1 MQSNGVGASAG
12 PAGGAPA
19 GGVPAA
25 GAAPSAGQPS
35 PGQGSAGQ
43 GSVGQGSAGHAGGEG
58 PPERA
63 SILVVDD
70 TLENLRLLASMLN
83 SQGYQVRPVNGGR
96 QALQAVEREPPDLIL
111 LDINMPEMDGY
122 EVCRRLRQ
130 QEGCRD
136 IPVIFLTALTE
147 IDCRVNAFNVGGV
160 DYITKP
166 FQLDEVYARIRTH
179 LRLRRLQAE
188 LEERNRTLEQS
199 YEQLR
204 ALEKLRDDLIH
215 MVVHD
220 MRSPLSNILIML
232 EMLAG
237 DLPEGVPERLRRDV
251 AAARTSTRELVE
263 MARQLLD
270 INRMEQRSMPL
281 DLARHDLLQL
291 IDRAIRE
298 LTPLAS
304 VCNVRLQ
311 QHGEDVAAHC
321 DEAIVCRI
329 ISNLLSNGIKHA
341 PRGSA
346 VVVQLERHGE
356 RFARISVVD
365 QGPGVPEEFRSR
377 IFQKFEQVE
386 ARRSKQ
392 YHSVGLGLAFCRLA
406 VEAHGGHIAVEPSA
420 PGAASAGPAASAGT
434 GQGARFWFTL
444 PLA

>member
-1 MQSNGVGASAG
+1 MQSNIGQVNAAEQ
-12 PAGGAPA
+12 PA
-19 GGVPAA
+19 
-25 GAAPSAGQPS
+25 
-35 PGQGSAGQ
+35 
-43 GSVGQGSAGHAGGEG
+43 
-58 PPERA
+58 ERA

-83 SQGYQVRPVNGGR
+83 GQGYEVRPVNGGK
-96 QALQAVEREPPDLIL
+96 QALQAIERDPPDLIL

-130 QEGCRD
+130 QPGCSD

-147 IDCRVNAFNVGGV
+147 TDCRVNAFNVGGV

-188 LEERNRTLEQS
+188 LEERNRTLQES
-199 YEQLR
+199 NERLR

-237 DLPEGVPERLRRDV
+237 DLPEDAPERMHKDV
-251 AAARTSTRELVE
+251 AVARTSTRELVE

-281 DLARHDLLQL
+281 DLEPHGLFAL
-291 IDRAIRE
+291 IDQS
-298 LTPLAS
+298 LTEMSHLARVS
-304 VCNVRLQ
+304 SVRLEQ
-311 QHGEDVAAHC
+311 RGGDQTVRC
-321 DEAIVCRI
+321 DEAIVRRI
-329 ISNLLSNGIKHA
+329 LNNLLSNGIKHA
-341 PRGSA
+341 PRESA
-346 VVVQLERHGE
+346 VVIHTERDGE

-365 QGPGVPEEFRSR
+365 QGQGIPEEFRSR

-386 ARRSKQ
+386 ARRSKK

-406 VEAHGGHIAVEPSA
+406 TEAHGGQIGVNDSDEHRVVEGPGVEP
-420 PGAASAGPAASAGT
+420 GT
-434 GQGARFWFTL
+434 RFWFTL

>member
-1 MQSNGVGASAG
+1 VQANGVQANGAQTS
-12 PAGGAPA
+12 
-19 GGVPAA
+19 
-25 GAAPSAGQPS
+25 
-35 PGQGSAGQ
+35 
-43 GSVGQGSAGHAGGEG
+43 SVSGGEPLSG
-58 PPERA
+58 AEPRVERA

-83 SQGYQVRPVNGGR
+83 GQGYEVRPVNGGK
-96 QALQAVEREPPDLIL
+96 QALQAIERDPPDLIL
-111 LDINMPEMDGY
+111 LDISMPEMDGY

-130 QEGCRD
+130 LEGCRD

-147 IDCRVNAFNVGGV
+147 TDCRVNAFNVGGV

-188 LEERNRTLEQS
+188 LEERNHTLEQS
-199 YEQLR
+199 YERLR

-237 DLPEGVPERLRRDV
+237 DLPEDAPESMRRDV
-251 AAARTSTRELVE
+251 ATARTSTRELVE

-281 DLARHDLLQL
+281 DLERYGMLALLEQSL
-291 IDRAIRE
+291 AE
-298 LTPLAS
+298 MSPLAS
-304 VCNVRLQ
+304 VSRVHLELRGTDQ
-311 QHGEDVAAHC
+311 TVTC
-321 DEAIVCRI
+321 DEAIVRRI
-329 ISNLLSNGIKHA
+329 VNNLLSNGIKHA
-341 PRGSA
+341 PQEST
-346 VVVQLERHGE
+346 VVVHVERYEE
-356 RFARISVVD
+356 RFARISVLD
-365 QGPGVPEEFRSR
+365 RGPGIPDEFRSR

-386 ARRSKQ
+386 ARRTKK

-406 VEAHGGHIAVEPSA
+406 TEAHGGQIAVDNRDASVADESA
-420 PGAASAGPAASAGT
+420 SGGAGPGT
-434 GQGARFWFTL
+434 RFWFTL

>member
-1 MQSNGVGASAG
+1 MQSNTGQVN
-12 PAGGAPA
+12 
-19 GGVPAA
+19 AA
-25 GAAPSAGQPS
+25 ER
-35 PGQGSAGQ
+35 
-43 GSVGQGSAGHAGGEG
+43 HA
-58 PPERA
+58 ERA

-83 SQGYQVRPVNGGR
+83 GQGYEVRPVNGGK
-96 QALQAVEREPPDLIL
+96 QALQAIERDPPDLIL

-130 QEGCRD
+130 QPGCRD

-147 IDCRVNAFNVGGV
+147 TDCRVNAFNVGGV

-188 LEERNRTLEQS
+188 LEERNRTLEES
-199 YEQLR
+199 NERLR

-232 EMLAG
+232 EMLAD
-237 DLPEGVPERLRRDV
+237 DLPEDAPERMHKDV
-251 AAARTSTRELVE
+251 AVARTSTRELVE

-270 INRMEQRSMPL
+270 INRMEQRSLPL
-281 DLARHDLLQL
+281 DLGPHGMFAL
-291 IDRAIRE
+291 IDQS
-298 LTPLAS
+298 LAEMS
-304 VCNVRLQ
+304 HLARVSSVRLEQ
-311 QHGEDVAAHC
+311 RGGDQTVRC
-321 DEAIVCRI
+321 DEAIVRRI
-329 ISNLLSNGIKHA
+329 LNNLLSNGIKHA
-341 PRGSA
+341 PRESA
-346 VVVQLERHGE
+346 VVIHTERYDE

-365 QGPGVPEEFRSR
+365 RGQGIPEEFRSR

-386 ARRSKQ
+386 ARRTKK

-406 VEAHGGHIAVEPSA
+406 TEAHGGQIGVSDSAERRGVED
-420 PGAASAGPAASAGT
+420 PGAEQGT
-434 GQGARFWFTL
+434 RFWFTL